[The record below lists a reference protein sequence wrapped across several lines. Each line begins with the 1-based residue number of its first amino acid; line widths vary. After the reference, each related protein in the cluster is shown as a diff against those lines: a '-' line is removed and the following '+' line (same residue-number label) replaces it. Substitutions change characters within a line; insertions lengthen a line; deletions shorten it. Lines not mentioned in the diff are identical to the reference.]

1 MENQIHINIKKILV
15 VEIIFHLLFW
25 VSLPIFLALTQLN
38 ISIGGVFH
46 THDEF
51 YNITLIYGTLCNALL
66 FYLLVFVVIPHYF
79 SRNKYLLGILVSL
92 LLYILISFF
101 EFILDF
107 IVITSIYSATDSE
120 KIFSNSGIFLYI
132 SNFEINI
139 LFLITAIAY
148 RFTKDWF
155 KSEKI
160 KHQLM
165 EEKLSSELQF
175 LKSQINPH
183 LLFNTLNNLF
193 GMARQAEAIPVA
205 DGIAKLSNLMRYMIY
220 DSVIDKVP
228 IEKEIKYINDFIDL
242 QKLRIKSTN
251 NINIDFQISNYS
263 PKLIIAPLILI
274 PFVENSFKHGI
285 SSQNRSEIIIELKT
299 IGNKVDFNIRN
310 TINKLRLN
318 RNDESSGFGLKNV
331 EKRLNLIYPNKH
343 LLKINIEDNFYTVSL
358 TIDTE
363 P

>member
-1 MENQIHINIKKILV
+1 MENQIHTKNTKILV
-15 VEIIFHLLFW
+15 FEIIIHLLLW
-25 VSLPIFLALTQLN
+25 VSLPIFLTQTQLN
-38 ISIGGVFH
+38 ISIGSVFYNH
-46 THDEF
+46 NEF
-51 YNITLIYGTLCNALL
+51 YNIILIYGAICNALL
-66 FYLLVFVVIPHYF
+66 FYLLVFVIIPHYF
-79 SRNKYLLGILVSL
+79 SRNKYLHGIIFSV

-101 EFILDF
+101 ELLLDY
-107 IVITSIYSATDSE
+107 IVLTSLYSATDSE
-120 KIFSNSGIFLYI
+120 KIISNSGIFLYL

-139 LFLITAIAY
+139 LFLILAIAY

-183 LLFNTLNNLF
+183 FLFNTLNNLF
-193 GMARQAEAIPVA
+193 GMARQADAIPVA

-251 NINIDFQISNYS
+251 TINIDFQISNDS
-263 PKLIIAPLILI
+263 PELILAPLILI

-285 SSQNRSEIIIELKT
+285 SLQNRSEIIIELKT
-299 IGNKVDFNIRN
+299 SGSKVDFNIRN

-331 EKRLNLIYPNKH
+331 EKRLSLIYPNKH
-343 LLKINIEDNFYTVSL
+343 LLKINIEDDFYTVSL